1 MSSYD
6 EKFKAL
12 NVCSGLPVAVNS
24 LDTLNR
30 IGRFVQIGEYDAYR
44 LTSFSNN
51 PISSTLAKFFSI
63 NDHIW
68 ISPEI
73 VHEPPW
79 NKSGFFKNPG
89 SDLDHLH
96 SKAVAKNERYKYVLL
111 YSCERGANRSAG
123 NEEFVRSQNADLKRS
138 EKQPIL
144 IADELHWRKLWGVTQ
159 KKLKSV
165 E

>member
-51 PISSTLAKFFSI
+51 PISS
-63 NDHIW
+63 
-68 ISPEI
+68 
-73 VHEPPW
+73 
-79 NKSGFFKNPG
+79 
-89 SDLDHLH
+89 
-96 SKAVAKNERYKYVLL
+96 
-111 YSCERGANRSAG
+111 
-123 NEEFVRSQNADLKRS
+123 NEESVRSQNADLKRS

-144 IADELHWRKLWGVTQ
+144 RADELHWRKLWGVTQ